1 MVLQTAINSSIKI
14 IIESKKTFM
23 KYSGWILGLFLIGG
37 FSGFSQ
43 QKYTEHT
50 VAKGETISKIAQQYH
65 VKASDIYA
73 LNPDS
78 RKGIKLKATL
88 LIPNGAESKLDSI
101 KSAVVTKSYKAYPKE
116 TLYSIAKKHGITVNN
131 LYELNPGL
139 KATGL
144 KNGQQINVPVTSTAV
159 VATTTNTESQ
169 NKPQLIPVEKIA
181 AKVSENADGTIIR
194 EIQATE
200 TKYAI
205 AREYGLTVA
214 DLDKANPALESEGL
228 KIGQKIIIPVKANNN
243 FTSPTTAEVV
253 RKKTPTKA
261 IAAVDEVKETEI
273 KKPVI
278 PVLKVE
284 KLEEA
289 VPEYTVVREV
299 QARET
304 IYGISKEYGITAKEL
319 VQQNPKI
326 KSGLPVGYKLTITS
340 TKQVETAPIT
350 EAIVD
355 IESKESTDKKH
366 NLSTRDEEFLDN
378 LVTAASENLGIRYR
392 YGGTTKNGIDC
403 SALMC
408 NTFSNF
414 DIQLPRT
421 SIEQSQYGTV
431 INSEE
436 AKKGDLIFFKTSRR
450 NRINHVGM
458 IVDTADGDI
467 KFIHAS
473 VSEGV
478 IISSVKEKYYSKK
491 VTQFNRVL

>member
-1 MVLQTAINSSIKI
+1 MQLLIVVFKI

-43 QKYTEHT
+43 QKYTEHA
-50 VAKGETISKIAQQYH
+50 VAKGETISKIAQQYN
-65 VKASDIYA
+65 VKPSEIYT

-78 RKGIKLKATL
+78 RKGIKLKSTL
-88 LIPNGAESKLDSI
+88 LIPKAADVKVDPVKN
-101 KSAVVTKSYKAYPKE
+101 VVATKSYKAYPKE
-116 TLYSIAKKHGITVNN
+116 TLYSIAKKYGITVSD
-131 LYELNPGL
+131 LYQLNPGL

-144 KNGQQINVPVTSTAV
+144 KNGQQINVPNTTATLERVASTE
-159 VATTTNTESQ
+159 TQS
-169 NKPQLIPVEKIA
+169 KPQLIPIENTTANTIA
-181 AKVSENADGTIIR
+181 ATDGTIVR

-205 AREYGLTVA
+205 AREYGITVA
-214 DLDKANPALESEGL
+214 DLDKANPILESEGL
-228 KIGQKIIIPVKANNN
+228 KVGQKIIIPVKNN
-243 FTSPTTAEVV
+243 TSVAVQTIAMPV
-253 RKKTPTKA
+253 KKEEQLQATV
-261 IAAVDEVKETEI
+261 AAVDVAKGKEI
-273 KKPVI
+273 KKPEI
-278 PVLKVE
+278 QAIKAE
-284 KLEEA
+284 KLEET

-299 QARET
+299 LARET
-304 IYGISKEYGITAKEL
+304 IYGIAKEYGITAKEL
-319 VQQNPKI
+319 VNQNPKVR
-326 KSGLPVGYKLTITS
+326 SGLPVGYKLNITS
-340 TKQVETAPIT
+340 TKKVETAPIT
-350 EAIVD
+350 EAIAST
-355 IESKESTDKKH
+355 EEKENTDKKH
-366 NLSTRDEEFLDN
+366 NINTRDEEFLDN
-378 LVTAASENLGIRYR
+378 LVSAASENLGIRYR

-408 NTFSNF
+408 TTFSNF

-431 INSEE
+431 INSDE

-458 IVDTADGDI
+458 IVDTSDGDI

-491 VTQFNRVL
+491 VSQFNRVL